1 MVPEMNEQSNT
12 VPMNIL
18 TAIRIYFSPMSYPD
32 DAVRRAITAVNAWEA
47 VNPGRSLMEAVKN
60 A

>member
-1 MVPEMNEQSNT
+1 MDERSNT

-32 DAVRRAITAVNAWEA
+32 DAVRRAIASVNAWETDH
-47 VNPGRSLMEAVKN
+47 PGQTLMEAVKN